1 MKKDSIE
8 SLFEKHRRALDVYD
22 TPEGHTQRFVERLNQ
37 RNAVGKTGR
46 NWWKPL
52 SIAATVVVIL
62 GIGFFLLQDGETK
75 TGLAGVSPEMEQTQT
90 FFTAAINSE
99 LEKLKSFKT
108 TETAQLVNDALNQIT
123 ILEQEYQQLKEDLV
137 ASGNDQRVIAAM
149 IANFQSRINLLENV
163 IELIEEIKHLKTN
176 ENETTI

>member
-1 MKKDSIE
+1 MYK
-8 SLFEKHRRALDVYD
+8 R
-22 TPEGHTQRFVERLNQ
+22 Q
-37 RNAVGKTGR
+37 
-46 NWWKPL
+46 
-52 SIAATVVVIL
+52 
-62 GIGFFLLQDGETK
+62 
-75 TGLAGVSPEMEQTQT
+75 
-90 FFTAAINSE
+90 
-99 LEKLKSFKT
+99 LKSFKT
-108 TETAQLVNDALNQIT
+108 PETAQLVNDALNQIT